1 MLPCCQLKQVCDW
14 QQWPFCD
21 GDCPPE
27 TSELQ
32 VHVNP
37 LRSCEIH
44 GKQRTKWG
52 WQRCPREKATRV
64 DLWELRSRKAQEKK
78 VKERGRTQSSN
89 M

>member
-1 MLPCCQLKQVCDW
+1 MTGSSGRSVM
-14 QQWPFCD
+14 
-21 GDCPPE
+21 GTASPE

-52 WQRCPREKATRV
+52 WQRCPREKATMV
-64 DLWELRSRKAQEKK
+64 DLWELGGGEEGTGEEGQRAWQDTEQQH
-78 VKERGRTQSSN
+78 VGTG
-89 M
+89 

>member
-1 MLPCCQLKQVCDW
+1 M
-14 QQWPFCD
+14 
-21 GDCPPE
+21 GTASPE

-52 WQRCPREKATRV
+52 WQRCPREKATMV
-64 DLWELRSRKAQEKK
+64 DLWELGGGGRKAQEKK
-78 VKERGRTQSSN
+78 VRERGRTQSSN